1 MESQAVTPDR
11 PAHVPPHLVVD
22 FDMYAPTGEQRDF
35 HDAWKTL
42 QSQSPA
48 DVVWTPRNGGHWM
61 ALRGRA
67 MSEVFNDFATF
78 SSHIILV
85 PRTSGEQHKLLP
97 TTLDPPEHRAY
108 RSILNPAF
116 SPRRVRSL
124 EQTVRA
130 VAVELIEAVRP
141 AGGCNFTTAYAEAL
155 PIRIFLA
162 LLDLPPADAVR
173 LKYLSDQTTRP
184 DGSMPFADAL
194 QALHDYL
201 APFVEHRRREPGE
214 DLLST
219 LAQGRVEGRAITHEE
234 CMSLCTQVLIAGLDT
249 VVNFLGFLM
258 LFLAGHPGHR
268 HELRRTPE
276 RIPAAVEEFVRRFGI
291 VSIARLVTRDLAF
304 HGAPLRAGDM
314 ILLPTVL
321 HGLDERENPD
331 PMRVDF
337 ARGNARHSTFGQ
349 GAHHCVGAQLARTE
363 LRVTIEE
370 WLARIPDFEVAPGAV
385 IQCQGGIVGC
395 VRELPLVWPSA
406 NGGAVMP

>member
-1 MESQAVTPDR
+1 MDFSTHTPGP
-11 PAHVPPHLVVD
+11 PAHVPAHLVVD
-22 FDMYAPTGEQRDF
+22 FDMYAPTREQPDF
-35 HDAWKTL
+35 HAAWKTL
-42 QSQSPA
+42 QSNAPA
-48 DVVWTPRNGGHWM
+48 DVVWTPRNGGHWI

-67 MSEVFNDFATF
+67 MTEVFNDFATF
-78 SSHIILV
+78 SSRIILV
-85 PRTSGEQHKLLP
+85 PKTSGEQHKLLP

-108 RSILNPAF
+108 RNVLNPAF

-124 EQTVRA
+124 EQTVRD

-141 AGGCNFTTAYAEAL
+141 SGRCNFTTAYAEAL

-162 LLDLPPADAVR
+162 LLDLPAVDAPR

-201 APFVEHRRREPGE
+201 APFVERRRREPGD

-219 LAQGRVEGRAITHEE
+219 IVHGRVDGRALTHGE
-234 CMSLCTQVLIAGLDT
+234 CMNLCTQVLIAGLDT

-258 LFLAGHPGHR
+258 LFLARNPGHR
-268 HELRRTPE
+268 RELRAAPE
-276 RIPAAVEEFVRRFGI
+276 RIPAAVEELVRRFGI
-291 VSIARLVTRDLAF
+291 VSIARLVTRDLVF

-321 HGLDERENPD
+321 HGLDERENAD
-331 PMRVDF
+331 PMSVDF
-337 ARGNARHSTFGQ
+337 ARGNARHATFGQ

-370 WLARIPDFEVAPGAV
+370 WLARIPEFELAPGAT
-385 IQCQGGIVGC
+385 IECQGGIVGC
-395 VRELPLVWPSA
+395 VRELPLVWPAST
-406 NGGAVMP
+406 